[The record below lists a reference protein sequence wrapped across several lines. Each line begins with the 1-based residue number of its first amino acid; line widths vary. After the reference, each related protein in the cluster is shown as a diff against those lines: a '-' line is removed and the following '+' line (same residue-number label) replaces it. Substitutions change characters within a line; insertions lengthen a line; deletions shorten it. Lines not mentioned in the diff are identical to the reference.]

1 MLQPART
8 EPGFVGPSGTF
19 LAAASSA
26 HRRAVCFTH
35 SLAPPPRR
43 PLLRLRPALRPGQVP
58 VRPGRT
64 ASCSWPLRPVFAV
77 VFAGTERLASC
88 ARPQAAVGTAASV
101 PLRGAGL
108 AVAASAP
115 GRGQF
120 VWTLGP
126 ASAGGVSGGGQDASL
141 GLERSRVVGGAPTP
155 HRMHPGQPTGQ
166 PHAPRH
172 PVLDAAQGVR
182 LQGLLACT
190 VGAAD
195 GPKRNTARD
204 LGDPAGVDRGQM
216 LSPESR
222 A

>member
-1 MLQPART
+1 ML
-8 EPGFVGPSGTF
+8 
-19 LAAASSA
+19 LAAAS
-26 HRRAVCFTH
+26 
-35 SLAPPPRR
+35 
-43 PLLRLRPALRPGQVP
+43 
-58 VRPGRT
+58 
-64 ASCSWPLRPVFAV
+64 VFAV
-77 VFAGTERLASC
+77 VSAGTERLASC